1 MNAMDYPYHLTKD
14 LSPLTLELKL
24 GIKQVPLGIKVK
36 LIFCSRSKGLPQI
49 SLFFHLGEDSSLT
62 TSKFQTAK
70 ASKAIVL
77 AQYVGV

>member
-24 GIKQVPLGIKVK
+24 GIKQVPLGLKVK

-49 SLFFHLGEDSSLT
+49 SLFSLGRRFKFDNFY
-62 TSKFQTAK
+62 SKFQTPI
-70 ASKAIVL
+70 ASIVTL
-77 AQYVGV
+77 PA